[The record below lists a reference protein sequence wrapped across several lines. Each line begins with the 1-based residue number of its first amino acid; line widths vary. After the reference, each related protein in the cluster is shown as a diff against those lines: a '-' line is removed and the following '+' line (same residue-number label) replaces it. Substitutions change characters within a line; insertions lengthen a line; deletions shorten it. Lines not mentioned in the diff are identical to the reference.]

1 MSKPTIYR
9 KSPLGKP
16 RTIVSLTTD
25 EQTKVSEKITSFFTY
40 FKAKHT

>member
-16 RTIVSLTTD
+16 RTIVALTSE
-25 EQTKVSEKITSFFTY
+25 EQTQVTEKITSFFTY